1 MGSKTFSLQWGRS
14 LQKKYI
20 RIEIH
25 RYPQLNILYIR
36 KKYIWACN
44 KWIDINEYHNQS
56 SILQK
61 LLSEFFRMKLKFSQ
75 SNVFIWTFYKSKR
88 RTRIEL
94 KWNSFI
100 NFQRYLKKKKEKL
113 LLKRSRFYFDR
124 YALLKTAKQ
133 KGSLYPSVFCSH
145 VHEQTDL
152 PSPFLFFSFSVLF
165 SWIMDETWDIYI
177 FFHVRAVCSAMTRS
191 GKVRPSTK

>member
-1 MGSKTFSLQWGRS
+1 M
-14 LQKKYI
+14 
-20 RIEIH
+20 
-25 RYPQLNILYIR
+25 
-36 KKYIWACN
+36 
-44 KWIDINEYHNQS
+44 
-56 SILQK
+56 
-61 LLSEFFRMKLKFSQ
+61 LSEFFRMKLKFSQ

-94 KWNSFI
+94 KFRTFI
-100 NFQRYLKKKKEKL
+100 NFQRHLKKRKKMRVIVKKITIL
-113 LLKRSRFYFDR
+113 LRSIRV
-124 YALLKTAKQ
+124 AKTAKQ
-133 KGSLYPSVFCSH
+133 KGSLYPPVFCSH